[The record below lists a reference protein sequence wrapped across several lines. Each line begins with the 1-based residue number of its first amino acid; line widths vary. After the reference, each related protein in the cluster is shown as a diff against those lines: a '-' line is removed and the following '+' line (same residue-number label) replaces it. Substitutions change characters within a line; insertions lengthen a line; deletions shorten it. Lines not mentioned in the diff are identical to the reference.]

1 MKGIKGIETCP
12 ACGQEKRT
20 VTYEY
25 HLDVLVAVLLIAM
38 AREVLNRR
46 RSGLDFT
53 AANQVHVPSLSE
65 SLAVRCRTTIASK
78 LGLVAKCLNGK
89 KQVPGVWVIT
99 ARGFA
104 ALRGEEVPASVKVK
118 QGEIEERV
126 ELRITLSEAFRK
138 NREAADAAA
147 DRHRK
152 PKGDYRLQAAS
163 YKPEEWYEIAGR
175 LNEKVEEKQP
185 TLM

>member
-1 MKGIKGIETCP
+1 MNDKNIKVCSL
-12 ACGQEKRT
+12 CGGR
-20 VTYEY
+20 VATYEY
-25 HLDVLVAVLLIAM
+25 HFDVLAAVLLLAM

-46 RSGLDFT
+46 RAGLEFT

-78 LGLVAKCLNGK
+78 LGLVAKCLAGK

-104 ALRGEEVPASVKVK
+104 ALRGEAVPASVVVK
-118 QGEIEERV
+118 NGEIEERPGR
-126 ELRITLSEAFRK
+126 LTTIGEAFRK
-138 NREAADAAA
+138 HRESVEVAA

-152 PKGDYRLQAAS
+152 PKGDYRVQAAG
-163 YKPEEWYEIAGR
+163 YRQEEWYEIAGSP
-175 LNEKVEEKQP
+175 NQKVEDKQP
-185 TLM
+185 ALI